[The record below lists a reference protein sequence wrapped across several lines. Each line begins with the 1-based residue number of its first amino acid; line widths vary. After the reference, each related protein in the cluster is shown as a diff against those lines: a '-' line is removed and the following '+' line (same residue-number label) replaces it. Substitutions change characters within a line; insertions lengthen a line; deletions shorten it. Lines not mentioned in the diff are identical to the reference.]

1 MNRRNLSIGDK
12 AFDVGIYIIS
22 GLIALLCLYP
32 LYLVLI
38 NSLSDPFAV
47 ARGEVVLLPKG
58 FSFDAY
64 IQAFKN
70 GDIMRGYANS
80 LFYLVFGVTLN
91 MVLTIPAA
99 YALSKQH
106 MKGRNFIMMMIVFTM
121 YFSGGLIPHYLM
133 VRDLGLINTRA
144 VVLLEGAV
152 TTTNLIIARTY
163 FSSSI
168 PKELEEA
175 AEIDGCSGPQVFLR
189 IVLPLSKAML
199 GVITLYYAVAKWNS
213 FTPSLYYQP
222 MAPQFHS
229 LQMVLRDLIM
239 RAQNAVTMQGED
251 AVYYAEL
258 LNKIKYSVIVVASVP
273 MLVIFPFVQKYFDK
287 GVMLGSV
294 KG

>member
-1 MNRRNLSIGDK
+1 MIRSLGLVNTRMIGLLSG
-12 AFDVGIYIIS
+12 
-22 GLIALLCLYP
+22 ALNVYNM
-32 LYLVLI
+32 I
-38 NSLSDPFAV
+38 V
-47 ARGEVVLLPKG
+47 AR
-58 FSFDAY
+58 SF
-64 IQAFKN
+64 FE
-70 GDIMRGYANS
+70 S
-80 LFYLVFGVTLN
+80 GV
-91 MVLTIPAA
+91 P
-99 YALSKQH
+99 
-106 MKGRNFIMMMIVFTM
+106 R
-121 YFSGGLIPHYLM
+121 
-133 VRDLGLINTRA
+133 
-144 VVLLEGAV
+144 
-152 TTTNLIIARTY
+152 
-163 FSSSI
+163 
-168 PKELEEA
+168 ELEEA
-175 AEIDGCSGPQVFLR
+175 AEIDGCSQLQTFIQ

-251 AVYYAEL
+251 AIYYTEL